1 MSDGLFDDDDAS
13 AEINDPVW
21 RLLGRA
27 PLPRPDGWFTVRTL
41 ARCRALKRQG
51 WGVWRWA
58 LGLGLGLAVAA
69 VAAVAVTRVQDEQVV
84 AKQKNV
90 QEAFDI
96 VASLGT
102 DADSSPDSAPTSWE
116 DSSL

>member
-1 MSDGLFDDDDAS
+1 MSAGLFDHDDAS

-21 RLLGRA
+21 RLLGRS
-27 PLPRPDGWFTVRTL
+27 PLPRPDGWFTGRTL
-41 ARCRALKRQG
+41 ARCRVLERRG
-51 WGVWRWA
+51 WGLWRWA
-58 LGLGLGLAVAA
+58 LGMGLGFA
-69 VAAVAVTRVQDEQVV
+69 VAAVAVTRLQDEQVV

-96 VASLGT
+96 VASVGT

>member
-1 MSDGLFDDDDAS
+1 MSAGPFDHEDVR
-13 AEINDPVW
+13 AEINDPVL

-27 PLPRPDGWFTVRTL
+27 PLPEPDAWFTTRTL
-41 ARCRALKRQG
+41 ARCRALERRG
-51 WGVWRWA
+51 WGLWRWA
-58 LGLGLGLAVAA
+58 LGMGLGLAVA
-69 VAAVAVTRVQDEQVV
+69 VFAVTRVQDQQVV
-84 AKQKNV
+84 IDKQKHV

-102 DADSSPDSAPTSWE
+102 DAADNSSSDSAQNSWQ

>member
-1 MSDGLFDDDDAS
+1 MSAGLFDQDDAS

-27 PLPRPDGWFTVRTL
+27 SMPRPDGWFTARTL
-41 ARCRALKRQG
+41 ARCRTPERRGG

-58 LGLGLGLAVAA
+58 LGMGLGLAVAT
-69 VAAVAVTRVQDEQVV
+69 VAVTRLQDEQVV

-96 VASLGT
+96 VASVGT
-102 DADSSPDSAPTSWE
+102 DADSSSDSAPTSWE

>member
-1 MSDGLFDDDDAS
+1 MSAGLFDHDDTS

-27 PLPRPDGWFTVRTL
+27 PMPRPDGWFTARTL
-41 ARCRALKRQG
+41 ARCRTLERRG
-51 WGVWRWA
+51 WGGWRWA
-58 LGLGLGLAVAA
+58 LGMGLGLAVAT
-69 VAAVAVTRVQDEQVV
+69 VAGTHLQDQVV

-96 VASLGT
+96 VASVGT
-102 DADSSPDSAPTSWE
+102 DADSSSDSAPTSWE

>member
-1 MSDGLFDDDDAS
+1 MSAALFDDDDAS

-21 RLLGRA
+21 CLLGRA
-27 PLPRPDGWFTVRTL
+27 PLPRPDGWFTARTL
-41 ARCRALKRQG
+41 AQCRALKRQG
-51 WGVWRWA
+51 WGLWRWA
-58 LGLGLGLAVAA
+58 VGMGLGLA

>member
-1 MSDGLFDDDDAS
+1 MSAGWFDQDEAG
-13 AEINDPVW
+13 AETNDPVW

-27 PLPRPDGWFTVRTL
+27 PLPQPDGWFTARTL
-41 ARCRALKRQG
+41 ALCRAPQRRG
-51 WGVWRWA
+51 WGLGRWA
-58 LGLGLGLAVAA
+58 LGMGLGLAL
-69 VAAVAVTRVQDEQVV
+69 AAVAVTRLQDEQV

-102 DADSSPDSAPTSWE
+102 DADSSSESAPTSWE

>member
-1 MSDGLFDDDDAS
+1 MSDGLFDHDEAG

-27 PLPRPDGWFTVRTL
+27 PMPRPDGWFTARTL
-41 ARCRALKRQG
+41 ARCRTPERRG

-58 LGLGLGLAVAA
+58 LGMGLGLAVAA
-69 VAAVAVTRVQDEQVV
+69 VAVTRLQDDQVV

-96 VASLGT
+96 VASVGT
-102 DADSSPDSAPTSWE
+102 DADNSSDTAPTSWE

>member
-1 MSDGLFDDDDAS
+1 MSAGMFDPEDAR

-27 PLPRPDGWFTVRTL
+27 PMPQPDGWFTTRTL
-41 ARCRALKRQG
+41 ARCRPLQRRG
-51 WGVWRWA
+51 WGLWRWA
-58 LGLGLGLAVAA
+58 LGTGLGVALAVAA
-69 VAAVAVTRVQDEQVV
+69 VARLQDEQVID
-84 AKQKNV
+84 KQKNV

-102 DADSSPDSAPTSWE
+102 DADSSSDSAPTSWQ

>member
-1 MSDGLFDDDDAS
+1 MSAGLFDHDDADAS

-27 PLPRPDGWFTVRTL
+27 PLPRPDGWFTARTL
-41 ARCRALKRQG
+41 ARCRTLERRG
-51 WGVWRWA
+51 WGLWRWV
-58 LGLGLGLAVAA
+58 LGTGLGLAVA
-69 VAAVAVTRVQDEQVV
+69 VVAVVRIQDEQVV
-84 AKQKNV
+84 AQQKNV

-102 DADSSPDSAPTSWE
+102 DADNSPAPTSWE